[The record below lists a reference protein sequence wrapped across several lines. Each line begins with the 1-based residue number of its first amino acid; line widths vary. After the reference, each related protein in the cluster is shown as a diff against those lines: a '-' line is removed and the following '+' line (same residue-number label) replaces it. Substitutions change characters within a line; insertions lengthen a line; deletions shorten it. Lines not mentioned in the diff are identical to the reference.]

1 MHRAFYQIN
10 KRDYL
15 RRKCCKSY
23 SCLLGVFEPFRL
35 VRVWITSSRIH
46 FKTLRIIGCF
56 KCFFIQDE
64 PNLRGLYPK
73 SIDDS
78 NWFIGM
84 QQKENSIKE
93 GSCPLFCVF
102 ITTPEESSMTHN
114 KLKMKIWV
122 HCSGDFVIRVCVLSC
137 DSWEGDIDVGVK
149 FQMKMTKNQSFIVYS
164 ILNVQQ
170 AMRLRSG

>member
-1 MHRAFYQIN
+1 MFFHPRAKF
-10 KRDYL
+10 KRL
-15 RRKCCKSY
+15 IPQKA
-23 SCLLGVFEPFRL
+23 
-35 VRVWITSSRIH
+35 
-46 FKTLRIIGCF
+46 
-56 KCFFIQDE
+56 
-64 PNLRGLYPK
+64 K

-102 ITTPEESSMTHN
+102 VTIPVESSMTHN

-122 HCSGDFVIRVCVLSC
+122 HCRGDFVIRVCVLSC

-164 ILNVQQ
+164 ILNNKQWGWEVV
-170 AMRLRSG
+170 RESHILL